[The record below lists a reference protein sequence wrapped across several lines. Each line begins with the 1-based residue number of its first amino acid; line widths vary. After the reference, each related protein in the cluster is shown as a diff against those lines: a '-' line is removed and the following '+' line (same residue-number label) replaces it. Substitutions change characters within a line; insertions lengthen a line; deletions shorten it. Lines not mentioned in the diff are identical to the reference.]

1 MRLGTTGV
9 ADTRRRPGWY
19 LLITL
24 GAAALAAVSACS
36 SSKENTSGT
45 SIASVSSPPTT
56 AQTSAPAAPGTTTAG
71 GSSGTASGEPYV
83 VGNILEVQT
92 SFITY
97 PPSYSDTPIAFE
109 KWVNDNGGINGHP
122 LKVISIDDHAD
133 AAKSLEAAQQLIEQ
147 DKVIA
152 LVGLNNVTTESAYAD
167 YVQKSGV
174 PVIGSAYSSIAP
186 TKTDWFQTAPGSYDI
201 AGYSRALAAKTAG
214 VTKYG
219 IMYCTE
225 VPACKLD
232 FSTQEKASQKLGG
245 IDVVKTIPA
254 AIAAPNY
261 TTPCIQ
267 MKSAGVNGLYFSASV
282 ESIARAA
289 VDCSRQGL
297 QVVHV
302 MGESGPQLLDTKQ
315 IWENGAAGADMTMP
329 YWADVPATKNYHD
342 AMAKYFPKDELTAA
356 SAQEWASF
364 EVFKAAMEKV
374 PNDPISAATVK
385 KGLYA
390 LPDGFHTDMS
400 VPLHYAEGKTSVVKC
415 FYLWNIDSSGKYELT
430 KGAKYECAP

>member
-1 MRLGTTGV
+1 MQQDLSGV
-9 ADTRRRPGWY
+9 GGVLRRRRPWY
-19 LLITL
+19 RV
-24 GAAALAAVSACS
+24 AALTAAMLAAVTACS
-36 SSKENTSGT
+36 SSKEADS
-45 SIASVSSPPTT
+45 
-56 AQTSAPAAPGTTTAG
+56 GTTTGSAPTSAVNSPAATTG
-71 GSSGTASGEPYV
+71 GSATAASKAPYL

-97 PPSYSDTPIAFE
+97 PASYKDTPIAFE
-109 KWVNDNGGINGHP
+109 KWVNDNGGINGHQ
-122 LKVISIDDHAD
+122 LKVTSIDDHAD
-133 AAKSLEAAQQLIEQ
+133 AGKSLAAAQQLIEQ

-152 LVGLNNVTTESAYAD
+152 LVGLANPSTESAYVD

-186 TKTDWFQTAPGSYDI
+186 TKTDWFQTAAGSYDI

-232 FSTQEKASQKLGG
+232 YSTQQTSAKALGG
-245 IDVVKTIPA
+245 ISVVKTIPA

-261 TTPCIQ
+261 TAPCIQ
-267 MKSAGVNGLYFSASV
+267 MKSAGINGLYYSASV

-297 QVVHV
+297 KVVHV

-315 IWENGAAGADMTMP
+315 VWQNGASGADMSLP
-329 YWADVPATKNYHD
+329 YWAKVAGSKNYDD
-342 AMAKYFPKDELTAA
+342 AMKKYFPKDELTAA

-364 EVFKAAMEKV
+364 EVLKAALEKV
-374 PNDPISAATVK
+374 PNDPATAATVK

-400 VPLHYAEGKTSVVKC
+400 VPLHYAVGKPSVVKC
-415 FYLWNIDSSGKYELT
+415 FYLWNIDSSGKYQLT
-430 KGAKYECAP
+430 KGTKYQCAP